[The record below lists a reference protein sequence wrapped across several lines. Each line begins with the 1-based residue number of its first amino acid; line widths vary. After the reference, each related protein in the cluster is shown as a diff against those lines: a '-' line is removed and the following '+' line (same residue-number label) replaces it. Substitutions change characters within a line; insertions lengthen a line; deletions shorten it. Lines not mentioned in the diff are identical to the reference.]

1 MKIKINSELNG
12 LPGFLYKRAVRR
24 LAKSYSPYHP
34 IFLGDERI
42 GEGERACIDRWAIIA
57 GNLRATGAK
66 TLLDLG
72 CAEGYFVQQAAKS
85 GCLAVG
91 VDADVLRLSLAQA
104 SATLNRVQG
113 AGFIYAELTP
123 EFIDTLPPYD
133 AVLFL
138 SVLHHIMY
146 EQGIDYAR
154 QYMRRLKPKVGKFM
168 IFDMAQSNETGHA
181 WASLLPDMGDDPH
194 AWIAEF
200 LSSAGFRSIEKVGD
214 TDAYQG
220 SVRRALF
227 RVAP

>member
-1 MKIKINSELNG
+1 MKIRISTELDG
-12 LPGFLYKRAVRR
+12 LPGRLYKYAVRR

-34 IFLGDERI
+34 IFLGGERI
-42 GEGERACIDRWAIIA
+42 GEGERACVDRWRTIET
-57 GNLRATGAK
+57 NLREAGSR

-72 CAEGYFVQQAAKS
+72 CAEGYFVQQAAKY

-104 SATLNRVQG
+104 SATLNRIQG

-123 EFIDTLPPYD
+123 DFIDTLPTYD

-146 EQGIDYAR
+146 EQGVPYAR
-154 QYMRRLKPKVGKFM
+154 EYMARLQPKVGQFM
-168 IFDMAQSNETGHA
+168 IFDMGQSNETSNA
-181 WASLLPDMGDDPH
+181 WASLLPDMGSAPH

-200 LSSAGFRSIEKVGD
+200 LTSAGFRSITKIGE

-220 SVRRALF
+220 PVRRGLF
-227 RVAP
+227 RIAP